1 MKDFVRGYE
10 VKLHIKG
17 YADYVVANNRV
28 WNRKT
33 ERELRPKSYNGIYY
47 YNLNS
52 KKVRKDSL
60 QFERPKSI
68 DCPF

>member
-1 MKDFVRGYE
+1 MQYDLEIIGFPKYA
-10 VKLHIKG
+10 VK
-17 YADYVVANNRV
+17 NNRII
-28 WNRKT
+28 NK
-33 ERELRPKSYNGIYY
+33 ERPNIELRPKVYNGIYF

-60 QFERPKSI
+60 KFERPKDF

>member
-52 KKVRKDSL
+52 KKV
-60 QFERPKSI
+60 
-68 DCPF
+68 

>member
-1 MKDFVRGYE
+1 MKVFIFGYE
-10 VKLHIKG
+10 VKLLIVC
-17 YADYVVANNRV
+17 YPDDVVANNRV
-28 WNRKT
+28 CNRET

-60 QFERPKSI
+60 AYCRPI
-68 DCPF
+68 MTDRPF

>member
-1 MKDFVRGYE
+1 MKEFIRGYE
-10 VKLHIKG
+10 VKLHIVG
-17 YADYVVANNRV
+17 YPDYVVANNRV
-28 WNRKT
+28 WNRET